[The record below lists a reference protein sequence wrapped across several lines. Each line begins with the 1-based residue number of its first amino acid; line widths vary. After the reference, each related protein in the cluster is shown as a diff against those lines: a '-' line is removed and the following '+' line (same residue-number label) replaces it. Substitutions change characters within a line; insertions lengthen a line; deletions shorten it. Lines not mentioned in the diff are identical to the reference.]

1 MPQGGSLLPLPL
13 VDVLVVIHPLDVDVL
28 LGVLGV
34 CLATGDGE
42 VLHLSQRLPQG
53 IHVLCSDLDHDAIC
67 ESAQDNTDEN
77 NEKPGRGAVRNGPG
91 T

>member
-34 CLATGDGE
+34 YLATGDGE

-53 IHVLCSDLDHDAIC
+53 IHVLCSDLDHDAI
-67 ESAQDNTDEN
+67 
-77 NEKPGRGAVRNGPG
+77 
-91 T
+91 